1 MFNWKRSGNP
11 HDDAVE
17 SMDDTSQEEAT
28 EQVEVAS
35 EQSLPIAT
43 EDETLPD
50 SNANS
55 TVSKSSGQAK
65 QKSSNVNL
73 KPSIISEGFEFV
85 GEIRSGGYMTI
96 EGTVSGTLALH
107 SIQIGTN
114 GVVNAHVT
122 CDSMNIKG
130 RFSGSLTCRD
140 LIIGSRAVVEGNIS
154 FSNIAIQRGGV
165 VKGELKKIAMPADQK
180 FD

>member
-17 SMDDTSQEEAT
+17 SMDDTLQDESTEPVEA
-28 EQVEVAS
+28 AS
-35 EQSLPIAT
+35 EQSLPAAT
-43 EDETLPD
+43 EDETPAD
-50 SNANS
+50 SSPNLAG
-55 TVSKSSGQAK
+55 SKSGAQAK

-96 EGTVSGTLALH
+96 EGIVSGTLALH

-114 GVVNAHVT
+114 GVVNAQVT

-130 RFSGSLTCRD
+130 RFAGSLTCRD

-165 VKGELKKIAMPADQK
+165 IKGELKKIAIPPDQK